1 MIPSLRSPPRRHDP
15 IHLAAV
21 HAQSRLPGSR
31 PRTRPPSLPVPVHVA
46 PFVIPSPSSP
56 PRPHPSC
63 RSPRPAAPPRFFAA
77 SKKGYEYESQSRV
90 GGRAN
95 SKASCSSPIRPSPN
109 LIAGFRQKG
118 WDAARFR
125 RGLFCPFRAIL
136 LSARE
141 ASTDGSEDQ
150 GGGGGPRRWK
160 WNAPMRKFQDSI
172 KALQADID
180 HGNAM

>member
-1 MIPSLRSPPRRHDP
+1 VCRDVGGARGPLPCGLTQGHCSSSSL
-15 IHLAAV
+15 
-21 HAQSRLPGSR
+21 SRSR
-31 PRTRPPSLPVPVHVA
+31 PRRPPTSVA
-46 PFVIPSPSSP
+46 TKGSRFGVGLGVGQNN
-56 PRPHPSC
+56 
-63 RSPRPAAPPRFFAA
+63 PAS
-77 SKKGYEYESQSRV
+77 SKKGYEYEPQSRAG

-95 SKASCSSPIRPSPN
+95 SKASRSSPIRLSPN

-118 WDAARFR
+118 RDAARFR

-141 ASTDGSEDQ
+141 ASTDGSEGE

-180 HGNAM
+180 HANAM